1 MKYLV
6 KKDIRFRKK
15 QNLSESKNFCL
26 KFFLI
31 FVLNLKQKSKRHYF
45 CLKFFSLQ
53 PFSLAMH
60 SHEGKSRIVRRCILT
75 GRGRSITRAVGNLSR
90 TVLKDYFSMGF
101 IPGYKKALW

>member
-15 QNLSESKNFCL
+15 QNLSESK
-26 KFFLI
+26 
-31 FVLNLKQKSKRHYF
+31 SF

-75 GRGRSITRAVGNLSR
+75 GRGRSITRIVGNLSR

-101 IPGYKKALW
+101 IPGYKKAVW

>member
-26 KFFLI
+26 KFF
-31 FVLNLKQKSKRHYF
+31 
-45 CLKFFSLQ
+45 SLQ

-60 SHEGKSRIVRRCILT
+60 SHESKSRIVRRCVLT
-75 GRGRSITRAVGNLSR
+75 GRGQSITHAVGNLSR
-90 TVLKDYFSMGF
+90 TALKDYFSMRF
-101 IPGYKKALW
+101 IPGYKNTVW